1 MVPSRG
7 DQVERAA
14 FGWGSATEQ
23 TVDEDCLSHLAAAW
37 ADPVVLPVLPNSV
50 GPLGQSEE
58 RGMTY
63 RFDFAALLP
72 YWRVLLAGCWL
83 TLWMTVISV
92 ILGFAIGLI
101 TVMANRSRF
110 RLPRLLA
117 SGYIEIIRNTPF
129 LVQVLFI
136 YFGLPSLGPS
146 LTPWPAAILALS
158 LNCGAFAAEIIRG
171 GIDGIPKGQFE
182 AGTALGLGPFQV
194 MRFVKPALRTIF
206 PALSGQFILL
216 LLATSIVSSI
226 SAEELTA
233 VAQEIDTTTFRSF
246 EVYIVA
252 TLLYLAISLLFSF
265 VFKAIERIA
274 FSYPVK

>member
-1 MVPSRG
+1 
-7 DQVERAA
+7 
-14 FGWGSATEQ
+14 
-23 TVDEDCLSHLAAAW
+23 
-37 ADPVVLPVLPNSV
+37 VLPGLPNPV

-72 YWRVLLAGCWL
+72 YWRVLMAGCWL

-92 ILGFAIGLI
+92 VLGFAIGLV

-117 SGYIEIIRNTPF
+117 SGYIEVIRNTPF

-136 YFGLPSLGPS
+136 YFGLPSLGLS

-194 MRFVKPALRTIF
+194 MRFVILKPALRTIF

-265 VFKAIERIA
+265 VFKTIERMA